1 MCARDCLSL
10 LPPYPKTNK
19 NMNTVQVQVG
29 YDGRIPR
36 QCPLLPVLQP
46 TDNFTAFCKS
56 NKPLAVAGAQ
66 LSSWNLL
73 CRGGHF
79 LFLFFVAPDRFCSLS
94 EPGVYAPVFCA
105 FPSLPLV
112 VYVFPLSPGVC
123 AYSLSRGLC
132 SDVEAMPFSF
142 SLGTDLFYTVHFL
155 GEGMWAKFPLFLFLL
170 FL

>member
-142 SLGTDLFYTVHFL
+142 SLGTDLFLYRTLFR
-155 GEGMWAKFPLFLFLL
+155 EGMWAKFPLFLFLL